1 MAGVFVAVCMFSD
14 ASGECVPSRR
24 LVLWNRS
31 NGGQFQVTEAIRF
44 AGERHGCS
52 TVFLLLIF
60 AVTALAVLLI
70 SGLPGQAPTQV
81 TSALPPAIQRTPPPP
96 ADVLPS
102 VPTRPVFK

>member
-1 MAGVFVAVCMFSD
+1 MEPKQWWSV
-14 ASGECVPSRR
+14 SGDGGDPFCRRATWMQYRVP
-24 LVLWNRS
+24 
-31 NGGQFQVTEAIRF
+31 
-44 AGERHGCS
+44 
-52 TVFLLLIF
+52 LLIF